1 MAVELLN
8 NHHGFKEKAIIIS
21 SPLNETRKNDR

>member
-21 SPLNETRKNDR
+21 SLPNEIQKNGH